1 MGISNDKTTIP
12 APPSDDDDLPNPFA
26 AQLGLPLSDL
36 ELRETAYEVL
46 VASCRSTGAN
56 PLTYISQSQRS
67 PPKSATPKKSTT
79 EKSSSNTLGLR
90 KSAAVKKGRDLSGQ
104 DAGKAKRPV
113 TVPDLVRVQMG
124 ISEHADSRIRR
135 GLLRIAVAQVGK
147 RIETMVLPLELLQQF
162 KHTDFPNQL
171 DFEAWQKRKLKILE
185 AGLLLH
191 PHLPLDKNDTAPQ
204 RLKKLISGALE
215 KPIETGKQSEKMK
228 GLRTTVMSLACR
240 SFDGS
245 VSETCH
251 WADGV
256 PLNLCL
262 YQMFLEA
269 CFDADEKTSVV
280 EEVDEVLDLVKKTWV
295 VLGINQM
302 LHNLCFSWVLF
313 HRYISTGQVETN
325 LLFAANS
332 LLVEVEK
339 DAKATMNA
347 ACSSILSSTL
357 NLILGWTEKSLLSYH
372 DTFYSDN
379 IDVMPI
385 FVSLA
390 VLAAKILEK
399 DISSGK
405 EVDVAR
411 DRVDMYIRSSVHS
424 AFSQAMEMIKSSKKS
439 SKNQRNPL
447 PVLSILAQYIIEV
460 ALNEKEIFSP
470 ILKRWHP
477 LAAGAAVAVLHACYG
492 NELKRFVKIAGIG
505 ELSPNVVLVLYAA
518 DKLERVLVQIAVEDS
533 VESEDGGKAV
543 IQEMTP
549 FESEGVMDSLV
560 KTWIGTRV
568 DRLRELVGRNLQE
581 EDWDPEAYK
590 ERYAPSAG
598 DVLRMMDET
607 VEAFF
612 LLPMT
617 RHRAL
622 LPDLMGG
629 LDQCLQQ
636 YIMEAKSGCGS
647 RNTFIPVM
655 PALTRCKTGSK
666 LPVAFKRKENSYA
679 AQGRKPQLGTTDG
692 ENSLGLPQ
700 QCVRINTMQHIRV
713 ELEVLVKRIINRLNS
728 KSSSPEDIS
737 QGIGKKFELSI
748 AACVEGLQQLC
759 EATAYKVIFHDLS
772 RVLWD
777 GLYVGEV
784 ALSRIEPFL
793 EELEQHLEI
802 ILATAHDRVRTR
814 LIIEVMKA
822 SFEGFLFVLLAG
834 GPSRAFTRQDSDTLE
849 EDFMFLMDLFWFN
862 GDGLPSELII
872 KASTT
877 VKGVI
882 PLFRIPTESLIDQ
895 FRRITQDTY
904 GLSAKSKLPLPP
916 TSGKWDPTDPNTL
929 LRVLCHRNDDMA
941 SNFLK
946 KTYNLPKEVI
956 QVQVPELKLPYDSM
970 LG

>member
-1 MGISNDKTTIP
+1 
-12 APPSDDDDLPNPFA
+12 
-26 AQLGLPLSDL
+26 
-36 ELRETAYEVL
+36 
-46 VASCRSTGAN
+46 
-56 PLTYISQSQRS
+56 
-67 PPKSATPKKSTT
+67 
-79 EKSSSNTLGLR
+79 
-90 KSAAVKKGRDLSGQ
+90 
-104 DAGKAKRPV
+104 
-113 TVPDLVRVQMG
+113 
-124 ISEHADSRIRR
+124 
-135 GLLRIAVAQVGK
+135 
-147 RIETMVLPLELLQQF
+147 
-162 KHTDFPNQL
+162 
-171 DFEAWQKRKLKILE
+171 
-185 AGLLLH
+185 
-191 PHLPLDKNDTAPQ
+191 
-204 RLKKLISGALE
+204 
-215 KPIETGKQSEKMK
+215 
-228 GLRTTVMSLACR
+228 
-240 SFDGS
+240 
-245 VSETCH
+245 
-251 WADGV
+251 
-256 PLNLCL
+256 
-262 YQMFLEA
+262 
-269 CFDADEKTSVV
+269 
-280 EEVDEVLDLVKKTWV
+280 
-295 VLGINQM
+295 
-302 LHNLCFSWVLF
+302 
-313 HRYISTGQVETN
+313 
-325 LLFAANS
+325 
-332 LLVEVEK
+332 
-339 DAKATMNA
+339 
-347 ACSSILSSTL
+347 
-357 NLILGWTEKSLLSYH
+357 
-372 DTFYSDN
+372 
-379 IDVMPI
+379 
-385 FVSLA
+385 
-390 VLAAKILEK
+390 
-399 DISSGK
+399 
-405 EVDVAR
+405 
-411 DRVDMYIRSSVHS
+411 
-424 AFSQAMEMIKSSKKS
+424 MIKSSKKS

-447 PVLSILAQYIIEV
+447 PVLSILAQDIIEV

-505 ELSPNVVLVLYAA
+505 ELSPNAVVVLHAA
-518 DKLERVLVQIAVEDS
+518 DQLERVLVQIAVEHS

-560 KTWIGTRV
+560 KTWIGTRL
-568 DRLRELVGRNLQE
+568 DRLRELIDRNLQE

-666 LPVAFKRKENSYA
+666 LPVALKRKENSYA
-679 AQGRKPQLGTTDG
+679 AQGRKPQLGTINGD
-692 ENSLGLPQ
+692 NSLGLPQ

-728 KSSSPEDIS
+728 KSSSSEDIS

-759 EATAYKVIFHDLS
+759 EATAYKVVFHDLS
-772 RVLWD
+772 HVLWD

-784 ALSRIEPFL
+784 SLYRIEPFL

-814 LIIEVMKA
+814 LITEVMKA

-849 EDFMFLMDLFWFN
+849 EDFKFLMDLFWFN

-877 VKGVI
+877 VKGVL
-882 PLFRIPTESLIDQ
+882 PVFRIPTESLIEQ
-895 FRRITQDTY
+895 FRRITHDTY

-956 QVQVPELKLPYDSM
+956 QVQVPEIKLTYDSM
-970 LG
+970 VG